1 MNDLFKLIGIIV
13 FTLLIIYLLINSFN
27 LQVSVIE
34 GLTNA
39 NVNGEAGSASNYSAN
54 IKSQV
59 VKLQDELLISKYRK
73 DYENIIIEMDDL
85 IGYNMLKLI
94 LNMKSDSKE
103 ALINSLNNLNTLKNS
118 KDSLNA
124 TMKFLD
130 SK

>member
-1 MNDLFKLIGIIV
+1 MNRIIKFIILIIFI
-13 FTLLIIYLLINSFN
+13 LLIIYLLINSFR

-39 NVNGEAGSASNYSAN
+39 NVSGEAGSASNYSAN

-73 DYENIIIEMDDL
+73 EYENVIIEMDDL

-94 LNMKSDSKE
+94 LNMKTDSKE
-103 ALINSLNNLNTLKNS
+103 VLINSLNNLNTLKNA
-118 KDSLNA
+118 KESLNN